1 MKSRLISY
9 AMDFASFLIQ
19 KIKDRENITNIVLFG
34 SVARDEASE
43 NSDIDIFIDVA
54 KEGPTLEREISGCL
68 KNFLESAKYK
78 NYWKMLGVENEI
90 KLRVGK
96 LDKWKELKPSIVANG
111 IVLYGKFKTEVKE
124 GNHKVFFI
132 WENVKPNSR
141 RVLFNK
147 QMFGY
152 KQGNKFY
159 SGLVQRYQ
167 GERLGKGCIIV
178 PLEHS
183 LVFHK
188 LFKKYGISV
197 KIKKIL
203 DYTE

>member
-1 MKSRLISY
+1 MKFRLIPY

-19 KIKDRENITNIVLFG
+19 KIKDRENITNIILFG
-34 SVARDEASE
+34 SVARDEASDS
-43 NSDIDIFIDVA
+43 SDVDIFIDVT
-54 KEGPTLEREISGCL
+54 KESPSIEKEINDCL
-68 KNFLESAKYK
+68 KNFLDSAKYK
-78 NYWKMLGVENEI
+78 NYWEMLGVENEI
-90 KLRVGK
+90 KLRIGE
-96 LDKWKELKPSIVANG
+96 LGRWKELKPSIIANG
-111 IVLYGKFKTEVKE
+111 IVIYGKFKLEVKE
-124 GNHKVFFI
+124 GKHKAFFI
-132 WENVKPNSR
+132 WENVRPNSK

-152 KQGNKFY
+152 KQGKKFY
-159 SGLVQRYQ
+159 SGLLQRYQ

-183 LVFHK
+183 LAFHK
-188 LFKKYGISV
+188 LFKKYGIAV